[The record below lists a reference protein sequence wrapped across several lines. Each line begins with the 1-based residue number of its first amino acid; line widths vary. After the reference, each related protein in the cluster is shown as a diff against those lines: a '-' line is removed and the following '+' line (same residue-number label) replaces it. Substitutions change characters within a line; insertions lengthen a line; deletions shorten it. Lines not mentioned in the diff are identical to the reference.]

1 MCDGDVQQ
9 MHAGASQE
17 PDLHLFVTSP
27 FLGAAPAHVTL

>member
-9 MHAGASQE
+9 MQAGALQE
-17 PDLHLFVTSP
+17 PDLQLFVTA